1 MTGHTTA
8 PDRIWSIVLTGSKG
22 YVLLLLAC
30 ALLAGACAKPTVYRA
45 TPTDSLPPSMACQ
58 AGECHVL
65 AGEWEYVD
73 GTAVRLILDEQGN
86 GRYDW
91 KDGRFE
97 THSLID
103 HTWQGMWFQKE
114 NDRDGGFTVEFS
126 PDFSEGEGRW
136 WVSRIGANQTP
147 TQKEG
152 TFHLSKKTALI
163 NHSGTLPAREKLLTR

>member
-8 PDRIWSIVLTGSKG
+8 PDRVWSSVLTGSNG
-22 YVLLLLAC
+22 YAPLPLVCVLLIAAC
-30 ALLAGACAKPTVYRA
+30 ARPAVYPA
-45 TPTDSLPPSMACQ
+45 TPTDSLPPSIACQ
-58 AGECHVL
+58 AGDCHVL

-73 GTAVRLILDEQGN
+73 GAAVRLTLDEQGN
-86 GRYDW
+86 GHYDW

-114 NDRDGGFTVEFS
+114 NDREGGFTVEFS

-136 WVSRIGANQTP
+136 WVSRLGANQTA

-152 TFHLSKKTALI
+152 TFHLSKKTALMD
-163 NHSGTLPAREKLLTR
+163 HSDTPPAR